1 MNETNITDKKQLAT
15 LTLGALGVVYGD
27 LGTSPLYTIRE
38 CFTGLHGLDPTRE
51 NVLGVLSLIVWALA
65 AMICVKYMLLVLRA
79 DNRGEGGILALMA
92 LAHSK
97 PGAAHSMNRKYIVI
111 LGLFGAALLYGD
123 GAITPAITVLGAV
136 EGLHTATS
144 LFDPYVVP
152 LALVIL
158 TVMFSFQRFGTARI
172 GALFGPIIV
181 VWFLTI
187 AVLGIGGIVTAPGV
201 LAALN
206 PWYGI
211 HLLISS
217 KWTGFVILGSVFLAL
232 TGGEALYA
240 DLGHFGRRAIVY
252 GWFGLALPALLL
264 NYFGQGALLL
274 SEGKEIANPFYALA
288 PRWFLAPLVLIA
300 TAAAVIASQ
309 AVISGA
315 FSVTRQAV
323 LLGFL
328 PRMKIVHT
336 SSELIGQIFVPVIN
350 RILLVLTIALVLYF
364 RTSGNL
370 AAAYGFAVTGTML
383 ITTMLLYVVA
393 RERWG
398 WSLQRSLPI
407 FGFFLMVDLT
417 FFSASVVKIP
427 HGGWFPLVSAI
438 GVFAVMSTWR
448 SGRELLREQFQ
459 KRLLPF
465 PAFIEDVAH
474 GEHRPHRVSGA
485 AIFMTGSGNGTPP
498 VLLHNL
504 KYNRIIH
511 ETVALMSIVIDEV
524 SHVPRSERVTIEN
537 LGHGFYRIQARY
549 GFMESPAVAEI
560 LSLCKDK
567 GLAFNSM
574 TTGFFLGRESVRI
587 ANSKSMPKWRLRL
600 YSFLSR
606 NAQPA
611 TSFFEIPANQVVE
624 LGLHVEL

>member
-1 MNETNITDKKQLAT
+1 MQITTTTDKKHLAA

-38 CFTGLHGLDPTRE
+38 CFTGIHGLDPTRD
-51 NVLGVLSLIVWALA
+51 NILGVLSLIVWALIVL
-65 AMICVKYMLLVLRA
+65 ICIKYMILVLRA

-92 LAHSK
+92 LAYPRSGK
-97 PGAAHSMNRKYIVI
+97 AHSTDRRFVVL

-136 EGLHTATS
+136 EGLHTSTS
-144 LFDPYVVP
+144 FFDPYVVP

-158 TVMFSFQRFGTARI
+158 VAVFSFQRFGTARI
-172 GALFGPIIV
+172 GALFGPVIV
-181 VWFLTI
+181 VWFLTL
-187 AVLGIGGIVTAPGV
+187 AALGIAGIARSPGV

-211 HLLISS
+211 HLLLSGA
-217 KWTGFVILGSVFLAL
+217 WTGFVVLGAVFLAL

-240 DLGHFGRRAIVY
+240 DLGHFGRKAIMC
-252 GWFGLALPALLL
+252 GWFGLALPSLLL
-264 NYFGQGALLL
+264 NYFGQCALLL
-274 SEGKEIANPFYALA
+274 SATGPVENPFYALA
-288 PRWFLAPLVLIA
+288 PRWFLVPLVIIA
-300 TAAAVIASQ
+300 TCAAIIASQ

-315 FSVTRQAV
+315 FSLTRQAV

-328 PRMKIVHT
+328 PRTKIVHT
-336 SSELIGQIFVPVIN
+336 SSQLIGQIYVPEIN
-350 RILLVLTIALVLYF
+350 RILLIVTIGLVLLF

-398 WSLQRSLPI
+398 WSLRRALPV
-407 FGFFLMVDLT
+407 FGFFLLIDLT

-427 HGGWFPLVSAI
+427 HGGWFPLVSALC
-438 GVFAVMSTWR
+438 VFAVMSTWR
-448 SGRELLREQFQ
+448 TGRRLLREQFQ

-485 AIFMTGSGNGTPP
+485 AIFMTGSGEGTPP

-511 ETVALMSIVIDEV
+511 ETVALLTIVIDEV
-524 SHVPRSERVTIEN
+524 SHVSRSERVTIED

-549 GFMESPAVAEI
+549 GFMESPGVADI
-560 LSLCKDK
+560 LDLCKEK
-567 GLAFNSM
+567 GLAFNPM

-587 ANSKSMPKWRLRL
+587 ANSKSMPQWRLRL
-600 YSFLSR
+600 YEFLSR